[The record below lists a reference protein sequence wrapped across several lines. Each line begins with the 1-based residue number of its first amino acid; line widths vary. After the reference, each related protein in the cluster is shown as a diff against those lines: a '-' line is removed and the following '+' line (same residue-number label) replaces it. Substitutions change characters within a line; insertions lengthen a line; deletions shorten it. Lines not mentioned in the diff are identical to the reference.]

1 MFLTP
6 VTEMELQ
13 TVIKNMCSNKSPGFD
28 EINNKILKLSAK
40 EISKPLTHIFNL
52 SFENRIFP
60 NSLIL
65 AIVTP
70 IFKSDD
76 NKKFK
81 NYRPI
86 SVLSCFSKVL
96 ERPMYNRL
104 INYIDK
110 NGILSKHQY
119 GFRKNQS
126 TEFAIIELIEKIT
139 KGIDKG
145 KYTLGVFLDLSKAF
159 NMLDHRILT
168 KKLEHYDIRGTCLTW
183 FKSYLENRKQIVRYN
198 KIKSDEM
205 IIKSGVSQGSILG
218 ALLFLL
224 YINNIQNCS

>member
-1 MFLTP
+1 MF
-6 VTEMELQ
+6 
-13 TVIKNMCSNKSPGFD
+13 
-28 EINNKILKLSAK
+28 ING
-40 EISKPLTHIFNL
+40 
-52 SFENRIFP
+52 IFP
-60 NSLIL
+60 NCLKL

-96 ERPMYNRL
+96 ERLMYNRL

-119 GFRKNQS
+119 GFRKNRS
-126 TEFAIIELIEKIT
+126 TEFAIIELIDKIT
-139 KGIDKG
+139 KGIDEG

-159 NMLDHRILT
+159 DTLDHRILT
-168 KKLEHYDIRGTCLTW
+168 KKLEHYGIRGT
-183 FKSYLENRKQIVRYN
+183 
-198 KIKSDEM
+198 
-205 IIKSGVSQGSILG
+205 
-218 ALLFLL
+218 
-224 YINNIQNCS
+224 